1 MSTVWPSLFLSLLAA
16 VISALLVWYLTYRW
30 RDNTRQQCEK
40 LLFYTKKE
48 AEISS
53 REILTEAQAKIDRKW
68 GELERS
74 RNRFELERERDRDE
88 LERGRRSLN
97 QDRELLGE
105 RARKLER
112 ETEALYQREAE
123 VGKTAQV
130 YRRRLE
136 DVGQL
141 SSAEAEKLLREEV
154 AAECREELCNVRRTL
169 LERSEKEVKM
179 EARRLM
185 VTAMQRLS
193 TQPRHDI
200 TATTVPIPGEEI
212 KGRIIGRE
220 GRNIKC
226 FEGVTGVTLLVDES
240 PDTVLISSF
249 DPVRREVARVG
260 LEYLIEDGRIHPSS
274 IEEYVSRAQA
284 EISTDIARFGEDAL
298 DELRLGGVHP
308 EIRNLLGKLKY
319 RYAYTQNV
327 LDHSLE
333 VGFICSMLASELGID
348 PVPAKRAGLFHDIG
362 KAIAHEHEG
371 SHALVGADFLRR
383 YGEDP
388 VVVNA
393 VAAHHEEV
401 QAETLLAGLV
411 MVADTISAVRP
422 GVRNEGQTTYID
434 RLKRLEEIASG
445 IEGVSEVYALQ
456 AGREIRVIVDPET
469 ISDERACEL
478 SREIRRSIEDNLQ
491 YPSTIKVTVIREQRF
506 SDTAR

>member
-16 VISALLVWYLTYRW
+16 VISALLVWYLTHRW

-53 REILTEAQAKIDRKW
+53 REILNEAQAKIDRKW

-74 RNRFELERERDRDE
+74 RDRFELERERDRE
-88 LERGRRSLN
+88 QIESGRRGLSR
-97 QDRELLGE
+97 DREALRE
-105 RARKLER
+105 RTRKLDSEEER
-112 ETEALYQREAE
+112 LYEKEAE
-123 VGKTAQV
+123 INKTVQV

-136 DVGQL
+136 EVAHL
-141 SSAEAEKLLREEV
+141 SAAEAEKLLREEV
-154 AAECREELCNVRRTL
+154 GIDCQGELRNLRRML
-169 LERSEKEVKM
+169 LEKSEKEVKT
-179 EARRLM
+179 EARRMM
-185 VTAMQRLS
+185 VTAMQRLA
-193 TQPRHDI
+193 TQPQHDI
-200 TATTVPIPGEEI
+200 TATTVPIPGEEM

-226 FEGVTGVTLLVDES
+226 FEAVTGVTLLVDES

-249 DPVRREVARVG
+249 DPIRREVARVG

-274 IEEYVSRAQA
+274 IEECVSRAQS
-284 EISTDIARFGEDAL
+284 EISTDIARFGDDAV

-308 EIRNLLGKLKY
+308 EVRLLLGKLKY

-333 VGFICSMLASELGID
+333 VGFICSMLASELGVD
-348 PVPAKRAGLFHDIG
+348 SMLAKRAGLFHDIG
-362 KAIAHEHEG
+362 KAIAHNHEG

-388 VVVNA
+388 AVVNA

-401 QAETLLAGLV
+401 PAESIYAGLV

-422 GVRNEGQTTYID
+422 GVRNEGQSTYID
-434 RLKRLEEIASG
+434 RLKRLEEIAAG
-445 IEGVSEVYALQ
+445 IEGVNEVYALQ
-456 AGREIRVIVDPET
+456 AGREIRVIVDPNA
-469 ISDERACEL
+469 ISDDHARDL
-478 SREIRRSIEDNLQ
+478 SREIRRKIEENLQ